1 MKKFPKL
8 IALFM
13 AATMMVSLSA
23 CKEKEDAPNTAA
35 PTQGNADGTTSSADT
50 TKGGEEGNAV
60 TADGIKIGISMP
72 TKSLQRWNQD
82 GDNMKKKLEA
92 SGYSVDLQY
101 GGENEAPVQISQLE
115 NMISSGCKVLVIA
128 AIDDKSLTEVLGK
141 AKDAG
146 IAVIA
151 YDRLIMGT
159 DAVNYYATFDNF
171 KVGTMQG
178 QYIADKLNLAAGGG
192 PYNIEFFTGDP
203 GDNNINFF
211 YDGALSVLQPYLDS
225 GVLVCPSGQTE
236 KLKVAT
242 EGWKTEKAQERME
255 NLISSNNYGPT
266 ATKLDAVMCSNDST
280 AQGVT
285 NALVSAGFT
294 KDNFPIITGQDC
306 DIVSV
311 KNMIAGTQSM
321 SVFKDTRTLA
331 EKVSGMID
339 AIIKGTE
346 PEINDTTTY
355 DNGNGV
361 VPSFLCEPVF
371 GDVNNYKT
379 LLIDSGYYTEDQ
391 LK

>member
-1 MKKFPKL
+1 MKKL
-8 IALFM
+8 IALLM

-23 CKEKEDAPNTAA
+23 CKEKESTPGTDAPA
-35 PTQGNADGTTSSADT
+35 QGNEDVTTT
-50 TKGGEEGNAV
+50 TPKGGEEGNAV

-101 GGENEAPVQISQLE
+101 GGENEAPVQISQIE
-115 NMISSGCKVLVIA
+115 NMISNGCKVLVIA

-159 DAVNYYATFDNF
+159 DAVTYYATFDNF

-178 QYIADKLNLAAGGG
+178 QYIADKLKLAEGGG

-211 YDGALSVLQPYLDS
+211 YDGALSILQPYLDS

-236 KLKVAT
+236 KLTVAT
-242 EGWKTEKAQERME
+242 EGWKAEKAQERME
-255 NLISSNNYGPT
+255 NLISSNNYSPT
-266 ATKLDAVMCSNDST
+266 GTKLDAVMCSNDST
-280 AQGVT
+280 ALGVT
-285 NALVSAGFT
+285 NALVNAGFT

-306 DIVSV
+306 DIVNT
-311 KNMIAGTQSM
+311 KNMIAGIQSM

-331 EKVSGMID
+331 DKVAGMID
-339 AIIKGTE
+339 AIVKGTE

-355 DNGNGV
+355 DNGTGII
-361 VPSFLCEPVF
+361 PSYLCEPVF